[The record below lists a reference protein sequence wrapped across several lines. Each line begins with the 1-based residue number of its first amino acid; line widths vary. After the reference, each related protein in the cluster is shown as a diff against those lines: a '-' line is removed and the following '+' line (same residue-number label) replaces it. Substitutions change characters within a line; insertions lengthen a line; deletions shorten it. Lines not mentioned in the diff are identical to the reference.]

1 MEDPGRSGG
10 TLGSR
15 CPPFGTRNLPKR
27 LHQRCSLF
35 KIVKVCVPLSWK
47 TWMTFCS
54 RRTGRVRQLSRC
66 HWKAWIDGELDQRE
80 GELASPLQTPIPAP
94 TILPWAEN
102 IRKIHFLLFLEIP
115 TNGWIMFWFK
125 MYSWLYFWSK
135 IQMLCSFL
143 PKRFLH
149 NLFFRSVRSS
159 LIHIQKA
166 GSLYFGIPSTYSMM
180 PGLYFSAGGVFF
192 L

>member
-1 MEDPGRSGG
+1 MLRRILDAVEELLEVVVPHLEPETSQR
-10 TLGSR
+10 GS
-15 CPPFGTRNLPKR
+15 TKDAL
-27 LHQRCSLF
+27 SS
-35 KIVKVCVPLSWK
+35 KIVKMSASLSWK

-94 TILPWAEN
+94 TILPWAGN
-102 IRKIHFLLFLEIP
+102 IRKIHFFLCLEIP

-143 PKRFLH
+143 P
-149 NLFFRSVRSS
+149 
-159 LIHIQKA
+159 Q
-166 GSLYFGIPSTYSMM
+166 SM
-180 PGLYFSAGGVFF
+180 LA
-192 L
+192 